1 MVFHCLVVAELE
13 GLSKGDS
20 DEKEE
25 KSTEDSG
32 PGQTAVSH
40 GRGVSPKAQ

>member
-1 MVFHCLVVAELE
+1 MVSHCIVVAELE

-20 DEKEE
+20 DEKE

-32 PGQTAVSH
+32 PGQTAASH
-40 GRGVSPKAQ
+40 GRDVSPKAQ